1 MYSLHMHIRCRIL
14 GFKQHYLLLSWRYQ
28 RTEYRTNLS
37 PQWSEYYLGTPTAEH
52 FYFDNMKAY
61 IYTYIYMLSL
71 YQPKRALDP
80 KLSKETEWR
89 EHKQIKNTHDFSH
102 GSLILAFSWWT
113 QAEQLRNGKFYSTYV
128 WTFRYISV
136 ESLFPV

>member
-1 MYSLHMHIRCRIL
+1 MYSLHMHITCRIL

-28 RTEYRTNLS
+28 RTEYRANLS
-37 PQWSEYYLGTPTAEH
+37 PRWSKYYLGTPAAEH

-61 IYTYIYMLSL
+61 IYIYMLSL
-71 YQPKRALDP
+71 YQPLRGLDP
-80 KLSKETEWR
+80 KLSKETQWR
-89 EHKQIKNTHDFSH
+89 EHKQIKKYSWFSP
-102 GSLILAFSWWT
+102 GSLILAFNWRT
-113 QAEQLRNGKFYSTYV
+113 QAEQLRNGKSYSTYV